1 MSQPRFFGTDGIRGK
16 FGTAPL
22 DEPTVRRLGAALGAD
37 LVRKAAAPRVVLG
50 GDTRD
55 STPILCSW
63 LAAELQ
69 AQGMDVQYLGT
80 VPTPGVTFTVLD
92 GEAAA
97 GIAVSASHN
106 PHPDNGI
113 KLIDSTG
120 FKWSPKAEVMLEG
133 RMEEAEVSGGQVQLE
148 IDERALATYRQ
159 ALASTL
165 DGRRL
170 EGLKMVLD
178 VGFGAAT
185 PFARDLFAGLGAQV
199 TVLHDQP
206 DGCNINL
213 NSGSTHPEVLAAAVR
228 DVGADLGIAFD
239 GDADRAIMV
248 DDRGEVRDG
257 DAILFL
263 WGLDLNR
270 RGALPESGVVATTM
284 SNLGLEVAL
293 RREGIDLIRC
303 GVGDR
308 EVVAT
313 LRERGLVLGG
323 EQSGHIVNLDLSTTG
338 DGLLTALQ
346 LADLRARSGKTVSE
360 MLDGFERFPQLLRNL
375 PVRHKPPLDSIPSVV
390 AAARQVKDELA
401 DQGRLVLRYSGT
413 EPLVRIMIEGAD
425 RQGIEALAD
434 RLAEVL
440 NQELA

>member
-1 MSQPRFFGTDGIRGK
+1 MSQPRFFGTDGVRGE

-22 DEPTVRRLGAALGAD
+22 DEPTVRRLGAALGSD
-37 LVRKAAAPRVVLG
+37 LARKADSPRVVIG
-50 GDTRD
+50 GDTRE

-69 AQGMDVQYLGT
+69 AQGVQVQYLGT
-80 VPTPGVTFTVLD
+80 VPTPGVTFTVLHHR
-92 GEAAA
+92 AAV

-120 FKWSPKAEVMLEG
+120 FKWSPKAEVLLET
-133 RMEEAEVSGGQVQLE
+133 RMDEVTVDGGHTQLE
-148 IDERALATYRQ
+148 VDQQ
-159 ALASTL
+159 ALEAYRRGLVATL
-165 DGRRL
+165 EGRRL
-170 EGLKMVLD
+170 EGLRVIVD

-185 PFARDLFAGLGAQV
+185 PFARQLFESLGAEV
-199 TVLHDQP
+199 TVLHDRP

-213 NSGSTHPEVLAAAVR
+213 NSGSTHPEVLAAAVSEAN
-228 DVGADLGIAFD
+228 ADMGIALD
-239 GDADRAIMV
+239 GDADRAILV
-248 DDRGEVRDG
+248 DDQGEVRDG

-263 WGLDLNR
+263 WGTDLSR
-270 RGALPESGVVATTM
+270 RQSLPESGVVATTM

-293 RREGIDLIRC
+293 RQAGIDLIRC

-323 EQSGHIVNLDLSTTG
+323 EQSGHIVHLGLSTTG

-346 LADLRARSGKTVSE
+346 LADLRLRSGQALSRL
-360 MLDGFERFPQLLRNL
+360 LDGFVRFPQLLRNL
-375 PVRHKPPLDSIPSVV
+375 PVSHKPPLDSLPAVV
-390 AAARQVKDELA
+390 AAAREIKEELGN
-401 DQGRLVLRYSGT
+401 DGRLVLRYSGT
-413 EPLVRIMIEGAD
+413 ESLVRIMIEGAD

-440 NQELA
+440 KSELA